1 MFSSRMPDA
10 YCVNCE
16 KTSTGPT
23 RRDNNGAPSGESS
36 FGDRRTVL
44 PRSRPEGLPPRPH
57 PMIIPAR
64 WAAIVGVL
72 CVLVAPPCQA
82 ATGVMESLDQ
92 AVCRTIERSAQAAH
106 LPVEF
111 VTRVIW
117 RESSFRP
124 GVVSRAGAEGIAQFM
139 PSTAQARG
147 LADPFDPEQA
157 IPKAAR
163 FLADLRQRFGNLGF
177 AAAAYNAGEARVA
190 NWLHGQGGL
199 PAETRAYVRFV
210 THRNAEEWIGS
221 GSSNASTS
229 PGGGPAEPQSC
240 LALTAELRRG
250 GGGGAVASEIW
261 APWGVQL
268 AGNFSKPLALAAFDR
283 ARARYA
289 GVIGEARP
297 MIIGRLLRS
306 RGTRPFYQVRLP
318 AASRAVAEQ
327 MCSRIQAV
335 GGACVAAPSA

>member
-1 MFSSRMPDA
+1 MQHR
-10 YCVNCE
+10 
-16 KTSTGPT
+16 
-23 RRDNNGAPSGESS
+23 
-36 FGDRRTVL
+36 
-44 PRSRPEGLPPRPH
+44 
-57 PMIIPAR
+57 IILAR
-64 WAAIVGVL
+64 WAAMMAVL
-72 CVLVAPPCQA
+72 CVVAAAPCHA
-82 ATGVMESLDQ
+82 APAPMETLDQ
-92 AVCRTIERSAQAAH
+92 SVCRTIERSAQTAR

-111 VTRVIW
+111 VTRIIW

-163 FLADLRQRFGNLGF
+163 YLADLRQRFGNIGV
-177 AAAAYNAGEARVA
+177 AAAAYNAGEARVS

-199 PAETRAYVRFV
+199 PNETRAYVRFV
-210 THRNAEEWIGS
+210 TGRDAEEWIGS
-221 GSSNASTS
+221 GSSNAAGASVTVEA
-229 PGGGPAEPQSC
+229 AEPQSC
-240 LALTAELRRG
+240 LVVTAELRRG
-250 GGGGAVASEIW
+250 GGGGAVAAEIW

-268 AGNFSKPLALAAFDR
+268 AGNFSKGLALAAFDR

-289 GVIGEARP
+289 AVVGDTRP

-318 AASRAVAEQ
+318 APSRAVAEQ
-327 MCSRIQAV
+327 LCGRIQAA
-335 GGACVAAPSA
+335 GGACVAMPSA

>member
-1 MFSSRMPDA
+1 MMF
-10 YCVNCE
+10 
-16 KTSTGPT
+16 
-23 RRDNNGAPSGESS
+23 
-36 FGDRRTVL
+36 L
-44 PRSRPEGLPPRPH
+44 
-57 PMIIPAR
+57 AR
-64 WAAIVGVL
+64 WAAILAVSCGGAAL
-72 CVLVAPPCQA
+72 PCQA
-82 ATGVMESLDQ
+82 APGVMETLDQ

-117 RESSFRP
+117 RESSFRA

-163 FLADLRQRFGNLGF
+163 LLADLRRRFGNLGI
-177 AAAAYNAGEARVA
+177 AAAAYNAGEGRVA
-190 NWLHGQGGL
+190 QWLHGQAGL
-199 PAETRAYVRFV
+199 PAETRRYVRFV
-210 THRNAEEWIGS
+210 TGRNPDEWIGS
-221 GSSNASTS
+221 GSINAVPAATDAEA
-229 PGGGPAEPQSC
+229 AEPQPC
-240 LALTAELRRG
+240 LVVTAELRRG
-250 GGGGAVASEIW
+250 GGGAGAGGIMAAEIW

-283 ARARYA
+283 ARTRYA
-289 GVIGEARP
+289 GVIGETRP

-318 AASRAVAEQ
+318 APSRAVAEQ
-327 MCSRIQAV
+327 LCGRIQSI

>member
-1 MFSSRMPDA
+1 MLAVMCAVAAAPCDA
-10 YCVNCE
+10 
-16 KTSTGPT
+16 
-23 RRDNNGAPSGESS
+23 AP
-36 FGDRRTVL
+36 
-44 PRSRPEGLPPRPH
+44 
-57 PMIIPAR
+57 
-64 WAAIVGVL
+64 AAL
-72 CVLVAPPCQA
+72 E
-82 ATGVMESLDQ
+82 TLDQ
-92 AVCRTIERSAQAAH
+92 SVCRTIERSAQTAR

-111 VTRVIW
+111 VTRIIW

-163 FLADLRQRFGNLGF
+163 YLADLRQRFGNIGV
-177 AAAAYNAGEARVA
+177 AAAAYNAGEARVS
-190 NWLHGQGGL
+190 NWLRGQGGL
-199 PAETRAYVRFV
+199 PNETRAYVRFV
-210 THRNAEEWIGS
+210 TGRSPEEWIGS
-221 GSSNASTS
+221 GSSNAAGAPVTVEA
-229 PGGGPAEPQSC
+229 AEPQSC
-240 LALTAELRRG
+240 LVVTAELRRG
-250 GGGGAVASEIW
+250 GGGGAVAAEIW

-289 GVIGEARP
+289 SVVGDTRP

-318 AASRAVAEQ
+318 APSRAVAEQ
-327 MCSRIQAV
+327 LCGRIQAA
-335 GGACVAAPSA
+335 GGACVAMPSA

>member
-1 MFSSRMPDA
+1 M
-10 YCVNCE
+10 
-16 KTSTGPT
+16 
-23 RRDNNGAPSGESS
+23 
-36 FGDRRTVL
+36 
-44 PRSRPEGLPPRPH
+44 
-57 PMIIPAR
+57 MILR
-64 WAAIVGVL
+64 QWAMVWGVL
-72 CVLVAPPCQA
+72 CGAAALPCHAAPGA
-82 ATGVMESLDQ
+82 MESLDQ
-92 AVCRTIERSAQAAH
+92 AVCRTIERSAQSAH
-106 LPVEF
+106 LPVDF

-117 RESSFRP
+117 RESSFRA

-139 PSTAQARG
+139 PTTAQARG

-163 FLADLRQRFGNLGF
+163 LLADLRQRFGNLGI

-199 PAETRAYVRFV
+199 PAETRAYVRYV
-210 THRNAEEWIGS
+210 TRRNADEWIGS
-221 GSSNASTS
+221 GSSRVGSAPTVEET
-229 PGGGPAEPQSC
+229 AEPPSC
-240 LALTAELRRG
+240 MTVTAELRRG
-250 GGGGAVASEIW
+250 GRGGGGGEGAEGGSVAAEIL

-289 GVIGEARP
+289 GVIGDTRP

-327 MCSRIQAV
+327 LCGRIQRV
-335 GGACVAAPSA
+335 GGACVAMPSA

>member
-1 MFSSRMPDA
+1 MLA
-10 YCVNCE
+10 
-16 KTSTGPT
+16 
-23 RRDNNGAPSGESS
+23 
-36 FGDRRTVL
+36 
-44 PRSRPEGLPPRPH
+44 
-57 PMIIPAR
+57 
-64 WAAIVGVL
+64 VL
-72 CVLVAPPCQA
+72 CAVAA
-82 ATGVMESLDQ
+82 APGRAAPAAMETLDQ
-92 AVCRTIERSAQAAH
+92 SACRTIERSAQTVR

-111 VTRVIW
+111 VTRIIW

-163 FLADLRQRFGNLGF
+163 YLADLRQRFGNIGV
-177 AAAAYNAGEARVA
+177 AAAAYNAGEARVS

-199 PAETRAYVRFV
+199 PNETRAYVRFV
-210 THRNAEEWIGS
+210 TGRSPEEWIGS
-221 GSSNASTS
+221 GSSNAAGAPVTVEA
-229 PGGGPAEPQSC
+229 AEPQSC
-240 LALTAELRRG
+240 LGVTAELRRG
-250 GGGGAVASEIW
+250 GGGGAVAAEIW

-289 GVIGEARP
+289 SVVGDTRP

-318 AASRAVAEQ
+318 APSRAVAEQ
-327 MCSRIQAV
+327 LCGRIQAA
-335 GGACVAAPSA
+335 GGACVAMPSA

>member
-1 MFSSRMPDA
+1 MLAVMCAVAAAPCDA
-10 YCVNCE
+10 
-16 KTSTGPT
+16 
-23 RRDNNGAPSGESS
+23 AP
-36 FGDRRTVL
+36 
-44 PRSRPEGLPPRPH
+44 
-57 PMIIPAR
+57 
-64 WAAIVGVL
+64 AAL
-72 CVLVAPPCQA
+72 E
-82 ATGVMESLDQ
+82 TLDQ
-92 AVCRTIERSAQAAH
+92 SVCRTIERSAQTAR

-111 VTRVIW
+111 VTRIIW

-163 FLADLRQRFGNLGF
+163 YLADLRQRFGNIGV
-177 AAAAYNAGEARVA
+177 AAAAYNAGETRVS

-199 PAETRAYVRFV
+199 PNETRAYVRFV
-210 THRNAEEWIGS
+210 TGRSPEEWIGS
-221 GSSNASTS
+221 GSSNAAGAPVTIEA
-229 PGGGPAEPQSC
+229 AEPQSC
-240 LALTAELRRG
+240 LVVTAELRRG
-250 GGGGAVASEIW
+250 GGGGAVAAEIW

-268 AGNFSKPLALAAFDR
+268 AGNFSKGLALAAFDR

-289 GVIGEARP
+289 AVVGDARP

-318 AASRAVAEQ
+318 APSRAVAEQ
-327 MCSRIQAV
+327 LCGRIQAA
-335 GGACVAAPSA
+335 GGACVAMPSA